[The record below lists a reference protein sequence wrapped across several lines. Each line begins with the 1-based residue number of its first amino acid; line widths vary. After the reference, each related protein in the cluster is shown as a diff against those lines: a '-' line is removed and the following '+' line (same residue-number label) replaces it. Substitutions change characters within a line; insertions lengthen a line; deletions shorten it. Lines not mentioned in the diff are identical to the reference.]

1 MKNCSLTGGE
11 TNGSNMQNKKTE
23 TKQNRL
29 GRMNRA
35 PCKTTKN
42 HKSNKGINYLLTC
55 TALLR

>member
-29 GRMNRA
+29 GRSTDSFSERA
-35 PCKTTKN
+35 TARDLRVYKDDNPCE
-42 HKSNKGINYLLTC
+42 
-55 TALLR
+55 